1 MQALGQTIWFQSRW
15 RLANMQLEALFKQP
29 QALPAVPKIVHE
41 LIDSFNSE
49 DVSIDEIA
57 KKLAADPVLSARLLR
72 LANSAYYHVSRSVGT
87 VNDAIG
93 MLGFVTVRTLVI
105 SSGLTGGYKSMP
117 GMDLSQFWRYS
128 LHSAAVSGWLA
139 KKVGVNVDMAFTVGL
154 MHGIG
159 QLVMHAAM
167 PEQML
172 HLDKLASPMDSRR
185 IDMEH
190 TSFGYSFANVGA
202 ELARQW
208 RFPVSFSSAIT
219 HFPEPL
225 AHDPFDPVS
234 GVIHLAAWRARAEH
248 NGLSADELAATLPG
262 DVCTKLGIK
271 PDDFLKDMPPMSELT
286 AGLEAMLG

>member
-1 MQALGQTIWFQSRW
+1 
-15 RLANMQLEALFKQP
+15 MQLEALFKQP
-29 QALPAVPKIVHE
+29 QALPAIPKIVHE
-41 LIDSFNSE
+41 LIDSFNSD

-87 VNDAIG
+87 VNDALS

-128 LHSAAVSGWLA
+128 LHTAAVSGWLA
-139 KKVGVNVDMAFTVGL
+139 KRASVNVDQAFTVGL
-154 MHGIG
+154 MHAIG
-159 QLVMHAAM
+159 QLVMHAGM

-172 HLDKLASPMDSRR
+172 HLDKLASPMDPRR
-185 IDMEH
+185 IDMET

-208 RFPVSFSSAIT
+208 RFPVTFVDAISK
-219 HFPEPL
+219 FPAPL
-225 AHDPFDPVS
+225 AAAPFDPVA
-234 GVIHLAAWRARAEH
+234 GVIHLAVWRARAEH
-248 NGLSADELAATLPG
+248 NQLAPEELASTIPA
-262 DVCTKLGIK
+262 DVCAKLGLK
-271 PDDFLKDMPPMSELT
+271 PDALLKEMPPMAEL
-286 AGLEAMLG
+286 AEGLEAMIS

>member
-1 MQALGQTIWFQSRW
+1 
-15 RLANMQLEALFKQP
+15 MQLEALFKQP

-57 KKLAADPVLSARLLR
+57 RKLAADPVLSARLLR
-72 LANSAYYHVSRSVGT
+72 LANSAYYHVSRSIGT
-87 VNDAIG
+87 VNEALS

-128 LHSAAVSGWLA
+128 LHTAAVAGWVA
-139 KKVGVNVDMAFTVGL
+139 KKTQVNVDQAFTVGL
-154 MHGIG
+154 MHAIG
-159 QLVMHAAM
+159 QLVMHAGM

-185 IDMEH
+185 IDMES

-208 RFPVSFSSAIT
+208 RFPLAFGEAIT
-219 HFPEPL
+219 KFPDPL
-225 AHDPFDPVS
+225 HHEPFDPVAA
-234 GVIHLAAWRARAEH
+234 VIHVAVWRARAEH
-248 NGLSADELAATLPG
+248 NNLSAEELAATVPAE
-262 DVCTKLGIK
+262 VCKKLGLNPEEFIR
-271 PDDFLKDMPPMSELT
+271 DMPPMSELA
-286 AGLEAMLG
+286 AGLESMLG

>member
-1 MQALGQTIWFQSRW
+1 
-15 RLANMQLEALFKQP
+15 MQLEALFKQP
-29 QALPAVPKIVHE
+29 QALPAIPKIVHE
-41 LIDSFNSE
+41 LIDSFNSD

-87 VNDAIG
+87 VNDALS

-128 LHSAAVSGWLA
+128 LHTAAVSGWLA
-139 KKVGVNVDMAFTVGL
+139 KEVSVNVDQAFTVGL

-159 QLVMHAAM
+159 QLVMHAGM

-172 HLDKLASPMDSRR
+172 HLDKLATPMDPRR
-185 IDMEH
+185 IDMET

-208 RFPVSFSSAIT
+208 RFPQTFVDAISK
-219 HFPEPL
+219 FPAPL
-225 AHDPFDPVS
+225 AGEPFDPVA
-234 GVIHLAAWRARAEH
+234 GVIHLAVWRASAEH
-248 NGLSADELAATLPG
+248 NQLSPEELAATVPA
-262 DVCTKLGIK
+262 DVCKKLGIK
-271 PDDFLKDMPPMSELT
+271 PEDFLKDMPPMAEL
-286 AGLEAMLG
+286 AEGLEAMLG